1 LTGQDKELFF
11 YRSPG
16 SGAVATINVGNKA
29 ISGDIMALKP
39 EASLLI
45 DKFSL
50 ELKTGYKGVSLD
62 KHLKYN
68 KADPLKA
75 F

>member
-1 LTGQDKELFF
+1 M
-11 YRSPG
+11 
-16 SGAVATINVGNKA
+16 ATVNIGNKA
-29 ISGDIMALKP
+29 ISGDIIALKSG
-39 EASLLI
+39 AKLLI
-45 DKFSL
+45 DRFSL

-68 KADPLKA
+68 VADPLKA